1 MMIKAISELQKTHR
15 EMGKVLEYLAENE
28 DGVDSD
34 YSTVTI
40 DYRWL
45 LQELKHR
52 KTTLE
57 KRGVNQDG

>member
-1 MMIKAISELQKTHR
+1 MTIKAIIEMKKTHE
-15 EMGKVLEYLAENE
+15 EMSGVLEYLVENE
-28 DGVDSD
+28 DGLDAD
-34 YSTVTI
+34 YSSVTI

-57 KRGVNQDG
+57 NRKI

>member
-1 MMIKAISELQKTHR
+1 MIKAISVLKETHQ
-15 EMGKVLEYLAENE
+15 EIGEVLEFLEEYE
-28 DGVDSD
+28 DGVDAD
-34 YSTVTI
+34 YSSVTI

-57 KRGVNQDG
+57 KRGKTE

>member
-1 MMIKAISELQKTHR
+1 MRMIKAISVLKETHQ
-15 EMGKVLEYLAENE
+15 EIGEVLEFLEEYE
-28 DGVDSD
+28 DGVDAD
-34 YSTVTI
+34 YSSVTI

-57 KRGVNQDG
+57 KRGKTE